1 MGTIEIVFVFL
12 NTPKRQAEFSKYVR
26 ELNQEQFR
34 KEKLKR
40 MCSTSFAEIHD
51 SVEVFEQLLPA
62 VHSCLEE
69 MINWTDIETST
80 KAHILLLSLK
90 QCKFNVGPIVLK
102 NIFHNFSTQSFY
114 VYLFLQKPNIDLIQ
128 ALEYV
133 DNTVRQIHTV
143 RNNADEEFSKC
154 FDELQRK

>member
-1 MGTIEIVFVFL
+1 
-12 NTPKRQAEFSKYVR
+12 
-26 ELNQEQFR
+26 
-34 KEKLKR
+34 
-40 MCSTSFAEIHD
+40 MCSTSFVEIHD

-62 VHSCLEE
+62 AHSCLKE
-69 MINWTDIETST
+69 MISWTDIETST
-80 KAHILLLSLK
+80 KAHILLLSLE
-90 QCKFNVGPIVLK
+90 QCKFNVGSIVLK

-114 VYLFLQKPNIDLIQ
+114 AYLFLQKPNIDLIQ

-133 DNTVRQIHTV
+133 DNVVRQLHTV